1 MCNGSSLNSEKNEEK
16 YKIISGPQ
24 RRLDITESIEMDIKD
39 EIRYKKVKGHLLP
52 KMAL

>member
-39 EIRYKKVKGHLLP
+39 EIKG
-52 KMAL
+52 K